1 MCKLLLHCLPS
12 TSGKSHVEKVDDRIW
27 LVSMQAASTAS
38 KMKHT
43 DVYNQDSNYSCLY
56 LLYYTY
62 NKHCN
67 Q

>member
-1 MCKLLLHCLPS
+1 VQVASALSAS
-12 TSGKSHVEKVDDRIW
+12 TSGKSMVENVAGMRIR
-27 LVSMQAASTAS
+27 LVSMRAASTAS
-38 KMKHT
+38 KIKHT
-43 DVYNQDSNYSCLY
+43 DVYHNDINYNC